1 MKTLIA
7 PIVNNNGSSKDN
19 LLEDYL
25 AIKAALDEALH
36 IMARGTPNGRDYQTV
51 DPGIASAAREA
62 HSERMKIIKDMRD
75 EFYAI
80 AIEVSKQ

>member
-7 PIVNNNGSSKDN
+7 PIVNNNGSSKDS
-19 LLEDYL
+19 LLESYID
-25 AIKAALDEALH
+25 IKTALDNVLDVMES
-36 IMARGTPNGRDYQTV
+36 GVPNGRDYQTV
-51 DPGIASAAREA
+51 DLGIGSAAREA

>member
-7 PIVNNNGSSKDN
+7 PIVNNNGSSKDS
-19 LLEDYL
+19 LLESYID
-25 AIKAALDEALH
+25 IKTALDNVLDVMES
-36 IMARGTPNGRDYQTV
+36 GVPNGRDYQTV
-51 DPGIASAAREA
+51 DQGIGIAARDAYRERFAALKA
-62 HSERMKIIKDMRD
+62 MRD